1 MKLRNALIALAAVA
15 LLLAASGC
23 DVLKKNIATSGPQ
36 RYKSEVAS
44 VLQDMRDQLDTDG
57 KVKPA
62 TRKKFDTII
71 TKYEP
76 QFKDM
81 NSMRALKSAQEELD
95 KMESD
100 PNNAFQHKD
109 QAIYHFA
116 EVSRALETEVRS
128 DAGGGGGGD

>member
-15 LLLAASGC
+15 LLISATGC

-44 VLQDMRDQLDTDG
+44 VLQDAKDQLDNDG
-57 KVKPA
+57 KLSPT
-62 TRKKFDTII
+62 TRKKFDGII
-71 TKYEP
+71 VKYEP
-76 QFKDM
+76 QFKTM
-81 NSMRALKSAQEELD
+81 NSMRALKDAQAELD

-109 QAIYHFA
+109 QAMYNFA
-116 EVSRALETEVRS
+116 EALKALETEVRS
-128 DAGGGGGGD
+128 DSGGG

>member
-15 LLLAASGC
+15 QLISATGC

-44 VLQDMRDQLDTDG
+44 VLQDAKDQLDNDG
-57 KVKPA
+57 KLSPT
-62 TRKKFDTII
+62 TRKKFDGII
-71 TKYEP
+71 VKYEP
-76 QFKDM
+76 QFKTM
-81 NSMRALKSAQEELD
+81 NSMRALKDAQAELD

-109 QAIYHFA
+109 QAMYNFA
-116 EVSRALETEVRS
+116 EALKALETEVRS
-128 DAGGGGGGD
+128 DSGGG